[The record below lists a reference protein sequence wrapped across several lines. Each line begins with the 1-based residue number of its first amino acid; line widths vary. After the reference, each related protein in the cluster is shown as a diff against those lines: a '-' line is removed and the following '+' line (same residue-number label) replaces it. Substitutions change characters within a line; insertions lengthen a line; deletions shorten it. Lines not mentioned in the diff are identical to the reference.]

1 MINYLLSENVMKICL
16 IAGQIKKKCH
26 YVKMSYYLERS
37 YSRNK
42 IKVELDLSNYAAKSD
57 VKNATG
63 VHKSKFDKKIDS
75 AT

>member
-1 MINYLLSENVMKICL
+1 
-16 IAGQIKKKCH
+16 
-26 YVKMSYYLERS
+26 MSYYPERS

-42 IKVELDLSNYAAKSD
+42 IKVELDFSNYAAESD